1 MPHRSP
7 LVGCPLNATP
17 PKHVKLKTIHLPE
30 IIFIVYRLLCIL
42 IILVVFV
49 PPLAAQDSTPTA
61 EPIPD
66 PMPLIDEG
74 QQDIINILLIGA
86 ATNNPNNPGLTDS
99 LMVISINRTAAVV
112 SAVSIPR
119 DLYVYVDGFKMQKIN
134 TAYFYGEENR
144 VEGGGIKVLTDAVR
158 YNLGLNIDYY
168 VRVNY
173 TGFADIID
181 ALGGIDITVDCVI
194 RDWKLKSPELDKQ
207 VADNYE
213 IFTLEVGRWHMNSE
227 LALWYVRSRKTSS
240 DLDRG
245 RRQQDMLR
253 AIWRK
258 IRASNMLQ
266 TLPQT
271 WTVLT
276 QNVITN
282 MTLADVAGMLPL
294 ALNIDTSDIR
304 YFTFRQ
310 LHEVMNAYSPK
321 GQAVLMPQRAALTEL
336 LQQVVLPPNASQIKP
351 QQPTIAVVNASGMPT
366 LDLVAADRLELEG
379 FKTIVIDEA
388 NVQFRQY
395 DHIVDY
401 TGATKGSPLG
411 KIQKILRVTADG
423 IEITPDPN
431 RQYDYKVYVGS
442 IYKFWSC
449 TRDVLQP
456 KPDVVEA
463 TPKVDSSG
471 G

>member
-1 MPHRSP
+1 M
-7 LVGCPLNATP
+7 
-17 PKHVKLKTIHLPE
+17 
-30 IIFIVYRLLCIL
+30 YRLFCVVICLL
-42 IILVVFV
+42 ICV
-49 PPLAAQDSTPTA
+49 PSLAAQDATP

-66 PMPLIDEG
+66 AMPLIDEAN
-74 QQDIINILLIGA
+74 QDIVNILLIGA

-99 LMVISINRTAAVV
+99 LMILSINRTAGVV

-119 DLYVYVDGFKMQKIN
+119 DLYVYLDRFKMQKIN

-144 VEGGGIKVLTDAVR
+144 VDGFKVLTDAVL
-158 YNLGLNIDYY
+158 YNLGLKIDYY

-173 TGFADIID
+173 TGFGDIID
-181 ALGGIDITVDCVI
+181 SLGGINITVDCVI

-213 IFTLEVGRWHMNSE
+213 IFTLDIGRWHMDSE

-266 TLPQT
+266 SLPQT
-271 WTVLT
+271 WNVLS

-310 LHEVMNAYSPK
+310 LHEVVNAYSPK
-321 GQAVLMPQRAALTEL
+321 GQAVLVPQREAITEL
-336 LQQVVLPPNASQIKP
+336 MQQVVLPPNASQIKP
-351 QQPTIAVVNASGMPT
+351 QRPTIAIVNASGMET
-366 LDLVAADRLELEG
+366 LDQVAADRLELEG
-379 FKTIVIDEA
+379 FKTILIDEDG
-388 NVQFRQY
+388 VQYRQY
-395 DHIVDY
+395 DHIIDY
-401 TGATKGSPLG
+401 TGATKGSPIG
-411 KIQKILRVTADG
+411 KIAKILKVTDDG

-431 RQYDYKVYVGS
+431 RQYDYKVYVGGM
-442 IYKFWSC
+442 YKYWSC

-456 KPDVVEA
+456 KPDPIEA
-463 TPKVDSSG
+463 TPEVEG
-471 G
+471 

>member
-1 MPHRSP
+1 M
-7 LVGCPLNATP
+7 
-17 PKHVKLKTIHLPE
+17 
-30 IIFIVYRLLCIL
+30 YRLLCTL
-42 IILVVFV
+42 ICLMLFV
-49 PPLAAQDSTPTA
+49 PRLAAQDATP

-66 PMPLIDEG
+66 AMPLIDEG
-74 QQDIINILLIGA
+74 NQDIVNILLIGA

-99 LMVISINRTAAVV
+99 LMVISINRTAGVV

-119 DLYVYVDGFKMQKIN
+119 DLYVFLQGFNMQKIN

-144 VEGGGIKVLTDAVR
+144 VEGGGIKVLMDAIR

-173 TGFADIID
+173 TGFTDIID

-194 RDWKLKSPELDKQ
+194 RDWKLKSVELDKS

-213 IFTLEVGRWHMNSE
+213 IFTMDVGRWHMNSE

-266 TLPQT
+266 SLSQT
-271 WTVLT
+271 WDVLT
-276 QNVITN
+276 QNVTTN
-282 MTLADVAGMLPL
+282 MTLADVAGMLPI
-294 ALNIDTSDIR
+294 ALNLDTSDIR
-304 YFTFRQ
+304 YFTFHQ
-310 LHEVMNAYSPK
+310 LHEVKNAYSPK
-321 GQAVLMPQRAALTEL
+321 GQAVLIPQREAITAL
-336 LQQVVLPPNASQIKP
+336 LQQVVLPPNGSQITAHR
-351 QQPTIAVVNASGMPT
+351 PTVAIVNASGMPT

-379 FKTIVIDEA
+379 FKTVVIDEDG
-388 NVQFRQY
+388 VQYRQY

-401 TGATKGSPLG
+401 TGATKGSPIG
-411 KIQKILRVTADG
+411 KIMKVLRVTDDG

-431 RQYDYKVYVGS
+431 RQYDYKVYVGA
-442 IYKFWSC
+442 IYQYWSC
-449 TRDVLQP
+449 TRDVIQP
-456 KPDVVEA
+456 KPDAIES
-463 TPKVDSSG
+463 TPEVGS
-471 G
+471 

>member
-1 MPHRSP
+1 M
-7 LVGCPLNATP
+7 
-17 PKHVKLKTIHLPE
+17 
-30 IIFIVYRLLCIL
+30 YRLFCVL
-42 IILVVFV
+42 ICLFILV
-49 PPLAAQDSTPTA
+49 PRLAAQDSTATA

-66 PMPLIDEG
+66 AMPLIDEG
-74 QQDIINILLIGA
+74 NQDIVNILLIGA

-99 LMVISINRTAAVV
+99 LMVLSINRTAGVV

-119 DLYVYVDGFKMQKIN
+119 DLYVYLGQFKMQKIN
-134 TAYFYGEENR
+134 TAYFYGEENHLD
-144 VEGGGIKVLTDAVR
+144 GFKVLTDAIL

-173 TGFADIID
+173 TGFTDIID
-181 ALGGIDITVDCVI
+181 SLGGIDITVDCVI

-207 VADNYE
+207 VAENYE
-213 IFTLEVGRWHMNSE
+213 IFTLKVGRWHMDSE

-266 TLPQT
+266 TLPET
-271 WTVLT
+271 WNVLS

-310 LHEVMNAYSPK
+310 QHEVVNAYSPK
-321 GQAVLMPQRAALTEL
+321 GQAILVPQREAITEL

-351 QQPTIAVVNASGMPT
+351 QRPTIAVVNASGVPT
-366 LDLVAADRLELEG
+366 MDLVAADRLELEG
-379 FKTIVIDEA
+379 FKTTVIDEDG
-388 NVQFRQY
+388 VQYRQY
-395 DHIVDY
+395 DHIIDY
-401 TGATKGSPLG
+401 TGATKGSPIG
-411 KIQKILRVTADG
+411 KIAKLLKVTADG
-423 IEITPDPN
+423 IEVIPDPN
-431 RQYDYKVYVGS
+431 RQYDFKVYIGG
-442 IYKFWSC
+442 IYQYWSC
-449 TRDVLQP
+449 TRDVIQP
-456 KPDVVEA
+456 KPDALEA
-463 TPKVDSSG
+463 TATPEVDD
-471 G
+471 

>member
-1 MPHRSP
+1 M
-7 LVGCPLNATP
+7 
-17 PKHVKLKTIHLPE
+17 
-30 IIFIVYRLLCIL
+30 YRLLCI
-42 IILVVFV
+42 IITLLLFV
-49 PPLAAQDSTPTA
+49 PRLAAQDATATP

-66 PMPLIDEG
+66 AMPLIDEG
-74 QQDIINILLIGA
+74 HQDIINILLIGA

-99 LMVISINRTAAVV
+99 LMVISINRTAGVV

-119 DLYVYVDGFKMQKIN
+119 DLYVYLPRFNMQKIN

-144 VEGGGIKVLTDAVR
+144 VEGGGFKVLTDAVR

-168 VRVNY
+168 IRVNY
-173 TGFADIID
+173 TGFGDIID
-181 ALGGIDITVDCVI
+181 ALSGIDITVDCVI

-213 IFTLEVGRWHMNSE
+213 VFTLDVGRWHMDSD

-258 IRASNMLQ
+258 VRASNMLQ

-271 WTVLT
+271 WDVLT

-310 LHEVMNAYSPK
+310 THEVTNAYSPK
-321 GQAVLMPQRAALTEL
+321 GQAVLMPQRAAITDL
-336 LQQVVLPPNASQIKP
+336 LQLVVLPPNASQIKP
-351 QQPTIAVVNASGMPT
+351 QRPTIAIVNASGIPT

-388 NVQFRQY
+388 NVQYRQY

-401 TGATKGSPLG
+401 SAATKGSPIG
-411 KIQKILRVTADG
+411 KIQKILRVTDDG

-431 RQYDYKVYVGS
+431 RQYDYKVYVGGM
-442 IYKFWSC
+442 YQYWSC

-456 KPDVVEA
+456 KPDAIEA
-463 TPKVDSSG
+463 TPEGGNSG

>member
-1 MPHRSP
+1 M
-7 LVGCPLNATP
+7 
-17 PKHVKLKTIHLPE
+17 
-30 IIFIVYRLLCIL
+30 YRLFFAVICLL
-42 IILVVFV
+42 LFV
-49 PPLAAQDSTPTA
+49 TPIAAQDATATA

-66 PMPLIDEG
+66 AMPLIDEG
-74 QQDIINILLIGA
+74 NQDIVNILLIGA

-99 LMVISINRTAAVV
+99 LMILSVNRTAGVV

-119 DLYVYVDGFKMQKIN
+119 DLYVYLGQFKMQKIN

-144 VEGGGIKVLTDAVR
+144 VEGGGFKTLTDAIL

-173 TGFADIID
+173 TGFGDIID
-181 ALGGIDITVDCVI
+181 SLGGINITVDCVI

-213 IFTLEVGRWHMNSE
+213 IYTMDIGLQHMDSE

-258 IRASNMLQ
+258 IRAGNMLQ
-266 TLPQT
+266 SLTQT
-271 WTVLT
+271 WDVLS

-282 MTLADVAGMLPL
+282 MTLTDVAGMLPL

-310 LHEVMNAYSPK
+310 QHEVVNAYSPK
-321 GQAVLMPQRAALTEL
+321 GQAILVPQREAITEL
-336 LQQVVLPPNASQIKP
+336 MQQVVLPPNASQIKP
-351 QQPTIAVVNASGMPT
+351 QRPTIAVVNASGMKT
-366 LDLVAADRLELEG
+366 LDQVAADRLELEG
-379 FKTIVIDEA
+379 FKTYLVDED
-388 NVQFRQY
+388 NVQYRQY
-395 DHIVDY
+395 DHIIDY
-401 TGATKGSPLG
+401 TGATKGSPIG
-411 KIQKILRVTADG
+411 KIAKLLKVTDDG
-423 IEITPDPN
+423 IEVIPDPN
-431 RQYDYKVYVGS
+431 RQYDYKVYVGAM
-442 IYKFWSC
+442 YKYWSC

-456 KPDVVEA
+456 KPDPIEA
-463 TPKVDSSG
+463 TPEVDG
-471 G
+471 

>member
-1 MPHRSP
+1 MR
-7 LVGCPLNATP
+7 
-17 PKHVKLKTIHLPE
+17 
-30 IIFIVYRLLCIL
+30 RLLCLFITL
-42 IILVVFV
+42 LVFV
-49 PPLAAQDSTPTA
+49 PRLAAQDATATA

-66 PMPLIDEG
+66 AMPMIDEG
-74 QQDIINILLIGA
+74 NQDIVNILLIGA

-99 LMVISINRTAAVV
+99 LMVLSINKTAGVV

-119 DLYVYVDGFKMQKIN
+119 DLYVYLPRFNMQKIN

-144 VEGGGIKVLTDAVR
+144 VEGGGFKLLTDAVR

-173 TGFADIID
+173 TGFGDIID

-213 IFTLEVGRWHMNSE
+213 VYTLPIGLQHMDSD

-266 TLPQT
+266 SLPQT
-271 WTVLT
+271 WDALSR
-276 QNVITN
+276 NVITN
-282 MTLADVAGMLPL
+282 MTLADVAGMLPI
-294 ALNIDTSDIR
+294 ALNLDTSDIR

-310 LHEVMNAYSPK
+310 LHEVKNAYSPK
-321 GQAVLMPQRAALTEL
+321 GQAVLIPQREAITAS
-336 LQQVVLPPNASQIKP
+336 LQQVVLPPTSQIKLRR
-351 QQPTIAVVNASGMPT
+351 PTIAVVNASGVPT
-366 LDLVAADRLELEG
+366 MDLVAADRLELEG
-379 FKTIVIDEA
+379 FKTTVVDEA
-388 NVQFRQY
+388 NVQYRQY

-401 TGATKGSPLG
+401 TGATKGSPIG
-411 KIQKILRVTADG
+411 IIQKILKVTDDG
-423 IEITPDPN
+423 IEVTPDPN
-431 RQYDYKVYVGS
+431 RQYDYKVYVGAM
-442 IYKFWSC
+442 YQYWSC
-449 TRDVLQP
+449 TRDVIQP
-456 KPDVVEA
+456 KPDIPEA
-463 TPKVDSSG
+463 TPDLDG
-471 G
+471 

>member
-1 MPHRSP
+1 MR
-7 LVGCPLNATP
+7 
-17 PKHVKLKTIHLPE
+17 
-30 IIFIVYRLLCIL
+30 RLLCIFITL
-42 IILVVFV
+42 LVFV
-49 PPLAAQDSTPTA
+49 PRLAAQDATP

-66 PMPLIDEG
+66 AMPLIDEG
-74 QQDIINILLIGA
+74 NQDIVNILLIGA

-99 LMVISINRTAAVV
+99 LMVLSINKTAGVV

-119 DLYVYVDGFKMQKIN
+119 DLYVYLPRFNMQKIN

-144 VEGGGIKVLTDAVR
+144 VEGGGFKLLTDAVR

-173 TGFADIID
+173 TGFGDIID

-213 IFTLEVGRWHMNSE
+213 VYTLPIGLQHMDSD

-266 TLPQT
+266 SLPQT
-271 WTVLT
+271 WDALSR
-276 QNVITN
+276 NVITN
-282 MTLADVAGMLPL
+282 MTLADVAGMLPI
-294 ALNIDTSDIR
+294 ALNLDTSDIR

-310 LHEVMNAYSPK
+310 LHEVKNAYSPK
-321 GQAVLMPQRAALTEL
+321 GQAVLIPQREAITAS
-336 LQQVVLPPNASQIKP
+336 LQQVVLPPTSQIKLRR
-351 QQPTIAVVNASGMPT
+351 PTIAVVNASGVPT
-366 LDLVAADRLELEG
+366 MDLVAADRLELEG
-379 FKTIVIDEA
+379 FKTTVVDEA
-388 NVQFRQY
+388 NVQYRQY

-401 TGATKGSPLG
+401 TGATKGSPIG
-411 KIQKILRVTADG
+411 IIQKILKVTDDG
-423 IEITPDPN
+423 IEVTPDPN
-431 RQYDYKVYVGS
+431 RQYDYKVYVGGM
-442 IYKFWSC
+442 YQYWSC

-456 KPDVVEA
+456 KPDIPEA
-463 TPKVDSSG
+463 TPELDG
-471 G
+471 